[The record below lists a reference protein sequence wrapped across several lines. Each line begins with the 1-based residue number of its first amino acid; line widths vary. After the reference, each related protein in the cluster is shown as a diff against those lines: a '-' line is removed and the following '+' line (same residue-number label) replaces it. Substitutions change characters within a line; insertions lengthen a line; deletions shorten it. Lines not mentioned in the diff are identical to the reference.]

1 MMSDR
6 KAELERKKAKL
17 QAIREE
23 KERRRREKEQKD
35 VRLYMIVEEA
45 TVRAAGADKDH
56 RKEIDAMLSSLGMAP
71 VSDVLSSLSSMNSLT
86 PEQSANATPDAS
98 LQPSSIN
105 STQSTGRRK
114 PRELTIVSVA
124 NTNIPP
130 KEPVVYSKQTQTVQ
144 TTHTSHDAFSKN
156 VSKIPHRSCALFNLT
171 DLAALLN
178 AHSLVFATQ
187 LVKSTHIGHKDCPN
201 LLPNTRSTPPV
212 QQQHQLTL
220 APQAT
225 LRLTGGVPGKTFHL
239 IVAVTYIPIS
249 LVSQDI
255 ICELFDF
262 ETLIGLSVE
271 SYDFSWF
278 SVSLG
283 SDLGL
288 ASLSSLFTMINYM
301 RKTIGQQISLVKDMS
316 FLSLFTTVLTFD
328 DSQAE
333 DEENSLPHL
342 DSFQSKLPPGILPHG
357 LPQVKEV
364 QPAVTQ
370 VEQEKEKEKPKK
382 EVREFSEE
390 EKQMIILSEDFQRFL
405 DRTSRIVERA
415 LGESIDIYTDYTG
428 TMDGEDGLDEK
439 SHQQLWLNRSFFC
452 ERWSRN
458 RCVTSMDW
466 SPQFPELLAA
476 SYNNNDD
483 TPNDPDGVC
492 LVWNTKF
499 KKATPEFIFHCQS
512 PVMSTTFAKFHPNL
526 ILGGTYSGQIVLWD
540 NRVQKRT
547 PVQRTPLSASAHTH
561 PVYCLT
567 VVGTQNAHNLISI
580 STDGKLCSWSLD
592 MLSQPQETLIL
603 YLKQSKTIAATCL
616 AFPHGDVNNFVVGSE
631 DGTVYGDCR
640 HGTKAGV
647 VEMFEGHQGP
657 VTGISTHAV
666 QGGIDFSHLFLTSSI
681 DWTIKLWSLKEM
693 KPLYSFEH
701 NGDYVY
707 DVAWSPTHPA
717 LFAAVDDSGR
727 LDLWNLNQDTEVPA
741 ASVIVDGNPAL
752 NRVSWTPSGLHVTV
766 GDDTGKIWVYDV
778 AEHLAYPRSDEWNKF
793 LYTQQDLKNNKAD
806 EELDR
811 LNLSSGPS
819 SLTSLTSISSCP
831 LR

>member
-35 VRLYMIVEEA
+35 VEEA
-45 TVRAAGADKDH
+45 TVRVAGVDKDH
-56 RKEIDAMLSSLGMAP
+56 RKELDAMLSSLGVAP

-105 STQSTGRRK
+105 SAQSSAGRRK
-114 PRELTIVSVA
+114 NRELTIVSVA
-124 NTNIPP
+124 HTNIPP
-130 KEPVVYSKQTQTVQ
+130 KEPVVYNKQTQTIQ
-144 TTHTSHDAFSKN
+144 TTLTSHDGYFE
-156 VSKIPHRSCALFNLT
+156 I
-171 DLAALLN
+171 DWW
-178 AHSLVFATQ
+178 
-187 LVKSTHIGHKDCPN
+187 
-201 LLPNTRSTPPV
+201 LP
-212 QQQHQLTL
+212 
-220 APQAT
+220 
-225 LRLTGGVPGKTFHL
+225 
-239 IVAVTYIPIS
+239 
-249 LVSQDI
+249 
-255 ICELFDF
+255 
-262 ETLIGLSVE
+262 
-271 SYDFSWF
+271 
-278 SVSLG
+278 
-283 SDLGL
+283 
-288 ASLSSLFTMINYM
+288 
-301 RKTIGQQISLVKDMS
+301 RK
-316 FLSLFTTVLTFD
+316 
-328 DSQAE
+328 AE
-333 DEENSLPHL
+333 DEENSLPHM
-342 DSFQSKLPPGILPHG
+342 DGFQSKLPPGILPHG

-370 VEQEKEKEKPKK
+370 VEQEKEKEKPK
-382 EVREFSEE
+382 EVQELSEE
-390 EKQMIILSEDFQRFL
+390 EKQMIILSEEFQRFL

-415 LGESIDIYTDYTG
+415 LGESVDIYTDYTG
-428 TMDGEDGLDEK
+428 NMDGEDGIDEK
-439 SHQQLWLNRSFFC
+439 SHQRLWLNRSFFC
-452 ERWSRN
+452 DRWSRN

-499 KKATPEFIFHCQS
+499 KKTTPEFIFHCQS
-512 PVMSTTFAKFHPNL
+512 PVLSITFARFHPNL

-547 PVQRTPLSASAHTH
+547 PIQRTPLSANAHTH
-561 PVYCLT
+561 PVYCLN
-567 VVGTQNAHNLISI
+567 VVGAQNAHNLISI
-580 STDGKLCSWSLD
+580 STDGKLRSWSLD
-592 MLSQPQETLIL
+592 MLSQPQEKLEL
-603 YLKQSKTIAATCL
+603 YAKQSKSIAATCL

-631 DGTVYGDCR
+631 DGTVYSACR

-647 VEMFEGHQGP
+647 LETYEGHQGP
-657 VTGISTHAV
+657 VTGISAHGV
-666 QGGIDFSHLFLTSSI
+666 QGGIDFSHLFLTSSF
-681 DWTIKLWSLKEM
+681 DWTIKLWSLKEN

-727 LDLWNLNQDTEVPA
+727 LDLWNLNQDTEVPT
-741 ASVIVDGNPAL
+741 ASIMIEGCPAL
-752 NRVSWTPSGLHVTV
+752 NKVSWTPSGLHVTV

-778 AEHLAYPRSDEWNKF
+778 AEHLAHPRIDEWNKF
-793 LYTQQDLKNNKAD
+793 LYTQQELNNNKAD
-806 EELDR
+806 DELHK
-811 LNLSSGPS
+811 LNLREPASLSSIPP
-819 SLTSLTSISSCP
+819 LLQTCP

>member
-35 VRLYMIVEEA
+35 VEEA

-56 RKEIDAMLSSLGMAP
+56 RKELDAMLSSLGVAP

-86 PEQSANATPDAS
+86 PEQSTNATPDAS
-98 LQPSSIN
+98 LQPCSIN
-105 STQSTGRRK
+105 SSQSANRRK
-114 PRELTIVSVA
+114 PRELTVVSVGH
-124 NTNIPP
+124 TNIPP
-130 KEPVVYSKQTQTVQ
+130 KEAVVYSKQTQTLQ
-144 TTHTSHDAFSKN
+144 TTHASHD
-156 VSKIPHRSCALFNLT
+156 
-171 DLAALLN
+171 
-178 AHSLVFATQ
+178 
-187 LVKSTHIGHKDCPN
+187 G
-201 LLPNTRSTPPV
+201 
-212 QQQHQLTL
+212 
-220 APQAT
+220 
-225 LRLTGGVPGKTFHL
+225 
-239 IVAVTYIPIS
+239 Y
-249 LVSQDI
+249 
-255 ICELFDF
+255 F
-262 ETLIGLSVE
+262 ETDWWRPRKAHAFDYYDEYNLNPGLE
-271 SYDFSWF
+271 WEDE
-278 SVSLG
+278 
-283 SDLGL
+283 
-288 ASLSSLFTMINYM
+288 FT
-301 RKTIGQQISLVKDMS
+301 
-316 FLSLFTTVLTFD
+316 
-328 DSQAE
+328 AE
-333 DEENSLPHL
+333 DEENSLPHM
-342 DSFQSKLPPGILPHG
+342 DGFQSKLPPGILPHG

-364 QPAVTQ
+364 LPAVTQ
-370 VEQEKEKEKPKK
+370 VEQEKEKEVPK
-382 EVREFSEE
+382 EVRELSEE
-390 EKQMIILSEDFQRFL
+390 EKQMVILTEDFQGFL

-415 LGESIDIYTDYTG
+415 LGESVDIYTDYTG
-428 TMDGEDGLDEK
+428 NMDGEDGMDEK
-439 SHQQLWLNRSFFC
+439 NHQRLWLNRSFYC

-499 KKATPEFIFHCQS
+499 KKTTAEFIFHCQS
-512 PVMSTTFAKFHPNL
+512 PVMSTTFARFHPNL

-547 PVQRTPLSASAHTH
+547 PIQRTPLSASAHTH
-561 PVYCLT
+561 PVYCLN

-592 MLSQPQETLIL
+592 MLSQPQETLEL
-603 YLKQSKTIAATCL
+603 HAKQSKPIAATCL

-631 DGTVYGDCR
+631 DGTVYSACR
-640 HGTKAGV
+640 HGSRVGV
-647 VEMFEGHQGP
+647 TETYEGHQGP
-657 VTGISTHAV
+657 VTGVSAHAV

-681 DWTIKLWSLKEM
+681 DWTIKLWSLKEN

-717 LFAAVDDSGR
+717 LFAAVDDSGK

-741 ASVIVDGNPAL
+741 ASEIVEGCPAL

-766 GDDTGKIWVYDV
+766 GDDSGRIWVYDV
-778 AEHLAYPRSDEWNKF
+778 AEHLAHARHDEWNKF

-806 EELDR
+806 EELDK
-811 LNLSSGPS
+811 LNPSSGPS
-819 SLTSLTSISSCP
+819 SLTSMSSMSSVP

>member
-35 VRLYMIVEEA
+35 VEEA
-45 TVRAAGADKDH
+45 TVRAAGTDKDQ
-56 RKEIDAMLSSLGMAP
+56 RKEIDAMLSSLGVAP
-71 VSDVLSSLSSMNSLT
+71 VSDVLSSLSSMSSLT

-105 STQSTGRRK
+105 SAQSVGRRK
-114 PRELTIVSVA
+114 NRELTIVSVA
-124 NTNIPP
+124 HTNIPP
-130 KEPVVYSKQTQTVQ
+130 KEPVVYSKQTQTIQ
-144 TTHTSHDAFSKN
+144 TTHTSHDGLSTSSSAYTIYS
-156 VSKIPHRSCALFNLT
+156 SCST
-171 DLAALLN
+171 TTPT
-178 AHSLVFATQ
+178 HSCSA
-187 LVKSTHIGHKDCPN
+187 G
-201 LLPNTRSTPPV
+201 
-212 QQQHQLTL
+212 
-220 APQAT
+220 
-225 LRLTGGVPGKTFHL
+225 
-239 IVAVTYIPIS
+239 Y
-249 LVSQDI
+249 
-255 ICELFDF
+255 F
-262 ETLIGLSVE
+262 ETDWWRPRKGGSAPNYLSHAFD
-271 SYDFSWF
+271 Y
-278 SVSLG
+278 
-283 SDLGL
+283 
-288 ASLSSLFTMINYM
+288 Y
-301 RKTIGQQISLVKDMS
+301 
-316 FLSLFTTVLTFD
+316 VLTFD
-328 DSQAE
+328 DGQAE
-333 DEENSLPHL
+333 DEENSLPHM
-342 DSFQSKLPPGILPHG
+342 DGFQSKLPPGILPHG

-382 EVREFSEE
+382 EVRELSEE

-415 LGESIDIYTDYTG
+415 LSESVDIYTDYAG
-428 TMDGEDGLDEK
+428 TMDGEDGMDEK
-439 SHQQLWLNRSFFC
+439 SHQRLWLNRSFIC

-492 LVWNTKF
+492 LIWNTKF
-499 KKATPEFIFHCQS
+499 KKTTPEFIFHCQS
-512 PVMSTTFAKFHPNL
+512 PVMSTTFARFHPNL

-547 PVQRTPLSASAHTH
+547 PIQRTPLSATAHTH
-561 PVYCLT
+561 PVYCLN

-592 MLSQPQETLIL
+592 MLSQPQEALELHT
-603 YLKQSKTIAATCL
+603 KQSKAIAATCL
-616 AFPHGDVNNFVVGSE
+616 AFPHGDVNNFVMGSE
-631 DGTVYGDCR
+631 DGTVYSACR
-640 HGTKAGV
+640 HGSRAGLT
-647 VEMFEGHQGP
+647 ETYEGHQGP
-657 VTGISTHAV
+657 VTGISAHAV
-666 QGGIDFSHLFLTSSI
+666 QGGIDFSHLFLTSSL
-681 DWTIKLWSLKEM
+681 DWTIKLWSLKEN

-727 LDLWNLNQDTEVPA
+727 LDLWNLNQDTEVPT
-741 ASVIVDGNPAL
+741 ASVVVDGCPAL

-778 AEHLAYPRSDEWNKF
+778 AEHLAHPRIDEWNKF

-806 EELDR
+806 EELDK

-819 SLTSLTSISSCP
+819 SLTSMTSISSVP

>member
-23 KERRRREKEQKD
+23 NERRRREKEQKD
-35 VRLYMIVEEA
+35 IEEA
-45 TVRAAGADKDH
+45 TVRAAGTDKDQ
-56 RKEIDAMLSSLGMAP
+56 RKELDAMLSSLGVAP
-71 VSDVLSSLSSMNSLT
+71 VSDVVSSLSSMNSLT

-105 STQSTGRRK
+105 SAQSAGRRK
-114 PRELTIVSVA
+114 NRELTVVSVA
-124 NTNIPP
+124 QTNIPP
-130 KEPVVYSKQTQTVQ
+130 KEAVVYNKQTQTIQ
-144 TTHTSHDAFSKN
+144 TTLTSHD
-156 VSKIPHRSCALFNLT
+156 
-171 DLAALLN
+171 
-178 AHSLVFATQ
+178 
-187 LVKSTHIGHKDCPN
+187 G
-201 LLPNTRSTPPV
+201 
-212 QQQHQLTL
+212 
-220 APQAT
+220 
-225 LRLTGGVPGKTFHL
+225 
-239 IVAVTYIPIS
+239 Y
-249 LVSQDI
+249 
-255 ICELFDF
+255 F
-262 ETLIGLSVE
+262 ETDWWRPRKGGSAPNYLS
-271 SYDFSWF
+271 
-278 SVSLG
+278 
-283 SDLGL
+283 
-288 ASLSSLFTMINYM
+288 
-301 RKTIGQQISLVKDMS
+301 
-316 FLSLFTTVLTFD
+316 
-328 DSQAE
+328 E
-333 DEENSLPHL
+333 DEENSLPHM
-342 DSFQSKLPPGILPHG
+342 DGFQSKLPPGILPHG

-370 VEQEKEKEKPKK
+370 VEQEKEKEKPK
-382 EVREFSEE
+382 EVQELSEE
-390 EKQMIILSEDFQRFL
+390 EKQMIILSEEFQRFL

-415 LGESIDIYTDYTG
+415 LGESVDIYTDYTG
-428 TMDGEDGLDEK
+428 NMDGEDGMDEK
-439 SHQQLWLNRSFFC
+439 SHQRLWLNRSFFC
-452 ERWSRN
+452 DRWSRN

-499 KKATPEFIFHCQS
+499 KKTTPEFIFHCQS
-512 PVMSTTFAKFHPNL
+512 PVLSITFARFHPNL

-547 PVQRTPLSASAHTH
+547 PIQRTPLSANAHTH
-561 PVYCLT
+561 PVYCLN
-567 VVGTQNAHNLISI
+567 VVGAQNAHNLISI

-592 MLSQPQETLIL
+592 MLSQPQERLEL
-603 YLKQSKTIAATCL
+603 HVKQSKAIAATCL

-631 DGTVYGDCR
+631 DGTVYSACR

-647 VEMFEGHQGP
+647 LETYESHQGP
-657 VTGISTHAV
+657 VTGVSAHAV

-681 DWTIKLWSLKEM
+681 DWTIKLWSLKEN

-727 LDLWNLNQDTEVPA
+727 LDLWNLNQDTEVPT
-741 ASVIVDGNPAL
+741 ASIMIEGCPAL

-778 AEHLAYPRSDEWNKF
+778 AEHLAHPRIDEWNKF
-793 LYTQQDLKNNKAD
+793 LYTQQELKNNKAD
-806 EELDR
+806 EELHK
-811 LNLSSGPS
+811 LNLREPVSLSSITP
-819 SLTSLTSISSCP
+819 LIQTCP
-831 LR
+831 PFKDTFMI

>member
-35 VRLYMIVEEA
+35 VEEA
-45 TVRAAGADKDH
+45 TVRAAGTDKDH
-56 RKEIDAMLSSLGMAP
+56 RKELDAMLSSLGVAP

-105 STQSTGRRK
+105 SAQSSSARK
-114 PRELTIVSVA
+114 KNRELTIVSVA
-124 NTNIPP
+124 HTNIPP
-130 KEPVVYSKQTQTVQ
+130 KEPVVYTKQTQTIQ
-144 TTHTSHDAFSKN
+144 TSHTSHDA
-156 VSKIPHRSCALFNLT
+156 HA
-171 DLAALLN
+171 
-178 AHSLVFATQ
+178 
-187 LVKSTHIGHKDCPN
+187 
-201 LLPNTRSTPPV
+201 
-212 QQQHQLTL
+212 
-220 APQAT
+220 
-225 LRLTGGVPGKTFHL
+225 
-239 IVAVTYIPIS
+239 
-249 LVSQDI
+249 
-255 ICELFDF
+255 FD
-262 ETLIGLSVE
+262 
-271 SYDFSWF
+271 Y
-278 SVSLG
+278 
-283 SDLGL
+283 
-288 ASLSSLFTMINYM
+288 Y
-301 RKTIGQQISLVKDMS
+301 
-316 FLSLFTTVLTFD
+316 VLTFD
-328 DSQAE
+328 DGQAE
-333 DEENSLPHL
+333 DEENSLPHM
-342 DSFQSKLPPGILPHG
+342 DGFQSKLPPGILPHG

-370 VEQEKEKEKPKK
+370 VEQEKEKEKPK
-382 EVREFSEE
+382 EVQELSEE

-415 LGESIDIYTDYTG
+415 LGESVNIYSDYTG
-428 TMDGEDGLDEK
+428 TMDGEDGMDEK
-439 SHQQLWLNRSFFC
+439 SHQRLWLNRWFFC
-452 ERWSRN
+452 DRWSRN

-499 KKATPEFIFHCQS
+499 KKTTPEFIFHCQS
-512 PVMSTTFAKFHPNL
+512 PVMSTTFARFHPNL

-547 PVQRTPLSASAHTH
+547 PIQRTPLSASAHTH
-561 PVYCLT
+561 PVYCLN
-567 VVGTQNAHNLISI
+567 VVGAQNAHNLISI

-592 MLSQPQETLIL
+592 MLSQPQETLEL
-603 YLKQSKTIAATCL
+603 HTKQSKAIAATCL

-631 DGTVYGDCR
+631 EGTVYSACR

-647 VEMFEGHQGP
+647 LDSYEGHQGP

-681 DWTIKLWSLKEM
+681 DWTIKLWSLKES

-727 LDLWNLNQDTEVPA
+727 LDLWNLNQDTEVPT
-741 ASVIVDGNPAL
+741 ASIVINGSPAL

-778 AEHLAYPRSDEWNKF
+778 AEHLAHPRIDEWNKF
-793 LYTQQDLKNNKAD
+793 LYTQQELKHNKAD
-806 EELDR
+806 EELHK
-811 LNLSSGPS
+811 LNLREP
-819 SLTSLTSISSCP
+819 TSLTSMPPLLTTCP

>member
-35 VRLYMIVEEA
+35 VEEA

-56 RKEIDAMLSSLGMAP
+56 RKELDAMLSSLGVAP

-105 STQSTGRRK
+105 SSQSGTGRRK
-114 PRELTIVSVA
+114 SPRELTVVSVA
-124 NTNIPP
+124 HTNILP
-130 KEPVVYSKQTQTVQ
+130 KEPVLYSKSTQTIQ
-144 TTHTSHDAFSKN
+144 TTHISNDA
-156 VSKIPHRSCALFNLT
+156 H
-171 DLAALLN
+171 
-178 AHSLVFATQ
+178 
-187 LVKSTHIGHKDCPN
+187 
-201 LLPNTRSTPPV
+201 
-212 QQQHQLTL
+212 
-220 APQAT
+220 
-225 LRLTGGVPGKTFHL
+225 TFD
-239 IVAVTYIPIS
+239 Y
-249 LVSQDI
+249 
-255 ICELFDF
+255 
-262 ETLIGLSVE
+262 
-271 SYDFSWF
+271 Y
-278 SVSLG
+278 
-283 SDLGL
+283 
-288 ASLSSLFTMINYM
+288 
-301 RKTIGQQISLVKDMS
+301 
-316 FLSLFTTVLTFD
+316 VLTYD
-328 DSQAE
+328 DGQAE
-333 DEENSLPHL
+333 DEENSLPHM
-342 DSFQSKLPPGILPHG
+342 DGFQSKLPPGILPHG

-370 VEQEKEKEKPKK
+370 VEQEKEKEKPK
-382 EVREFSEE
+382 EVRELSEE

-405 DRTSRIVERA
+405 YRTSRIVERA
-415 LGESIDIYTDYTG
+415 LGESVDIYTDYTG
-428 TMDGEDGLDEK
+428 TTDGEDGMDEK
-439 SHQQLWLNRSFFC
+439 SHQRLWLNRSFFC

-483 TPNDPDGVC
+483 IPNDPDGVC
-492 LVWNTKF
+492 LIWNTKF
-499 KKATPEFIFHCQS
+499 KKTTPEFIFHCQS
-512 PVMSTTFAKFHPNL
+512 PVMSCTFARFHPNL
-526 ILGGTYSGQIVLWD
+526 ILGGAYSGQIVLWD

-547 PVQRTPLSASAHTH
+547 PIQRTPLSAAAHTH
-561 PVYCLT
+561 PVYCLS

-603 YLKQSKTIAATCL
+603 QAKQSKPIAVTSL

-631 DGTVYGDCR
+631 DGTVYSACR
-640 HGTKAGV
+640 HGIKAGV
-647 VEMFEGHQGP
+647 TETYEGHQGP
-657 VTGISTHAV
+657 ITGVSAHAV
-666 QGGIDFSHLFLTSSI
+666 QAGIDFSHLFLTSSI
-681 DWTIKLWSLKEM
+681 DWTVKLWSLKET

-717 LFAAVDDSGR
+717 LFATVDGSGR

-741 ASVIVDGNPAL
+741 ASITVDGCPAL
-752 NRVSWTPSGLHVTV
+752 NRVSWTPSGFHVTV
-766 GDDTGKIWVYDV
+766 GDDTGKVWVYDV
-778 AEHLAYPRSDEWNKF
+778 AEHLAHPRIDEWNKF

-806 EELDR
+806 EELDK
-811 LNLSSGPS
+811 LNPGSSGPS
-819 SLTSLTSISSCP
+819 SLSP
-831 LR
+831 LLLGPVR

>member
-1 MMSDR
+1 MAGVSFGGCMQFPTIKMMSDR

-35 VRLYMIVEEA
+35 VEEA

-144 TTHTSHDAFSKN
+144 TTHTSHDA
-156 VSKIPHRSCALFNLT
+156 HA
-171 DLAALLN
+171 
-178 AHSLVFATQ
+178 
-187 LVKSTHIGHKDCPN
+187 
-201 LLPNTRSTPPV
+201 
-212 QQQHQLTL
+212 
-220 APQAT
+220 
-225 LRLTGGVPGKTFHL
+225 
-239 IVAVTYIPIS
+239 
-249 LVSQDI
+249 
-255 ICELFDF
+255 FD
-262 ETLIGLSVE
+262 
-271 SYDFSWF
+271 Y
-278 SVSLG
+278 
-283 SDLGL
+283 
-288 ASLSSLFTMINYM
+288 Y
-301 RKTIGQQISLVKDMS
+301 
-316 FLSLFTTVLTFD
+316 VLTFD

-390 EKQMIILSEDFQRFL
+390 EKQMIILSEDFKRFL
-405 DRTSRIVERA
+405 DCTSRIVERA

-499 KKATPEFIFHCQS
+499 KKSTPEFIFHCQS

-592 MLSQPQETLIL
+592 MLSQPQETLNL
-603 YLKQSKTIAATCL
+603 LLKQSKTIAATCL

-640 HGTKAGV
+640 HGRKSAV
-647 VEMFEGHQGP
+647 VEIFYEGHQGP

-681 DWTIKLWSLKEM
+681 DWTIKLWSLKEL

-811 LNLSSGPS
+811 LNLNSGPS

>member
-35 VRLYMIVEEA
+35 VEEA
-45 TVRAAGADKDH
+45 TVRAAGTDKDQ
-56 RKEIDAMLSSLGMAP
+56 RKEIDAMLSSLGVAP
-71 VSDVLSSLSSMNSLT
+71 VSDVLSSLSSMSSLT

-105 STQSTGRRK
+105 SAQSSAGRRK
-114 PRELTIVSVA
+114 NRELTIVSVA
-124 NTNIPP
+124 HTNIPP
-130 KEPVVYSKQTQTVQ
+130 KEPVVYSKQTQTIQ
-144 TTHTSHDAFSKN
+144 TTHTSHDGLSTSSSAYTIYS
-156 VSKIPHRSCALFNLT
+156 SCST
-171 DLAALLN
+171 TTPT
-178 AHSLVFATQ
+178 HSCSA
-187 LVKSTHIGHKDCPN
+187 G
-201 LLPNTRSTPPV
+201 
-212 QQQHQLTL
+212 
-220 APQAT
+220 
-225 LRLTGGVPGKTFHL
+225 
-239 IVAVTYIPIS
+239 Y
-249 LVSQDI
+249 
-255 ICELFDF
+255 F
-262 ETLIGLSVE
+262 ETDWWRPRKGGSAPNYLYEYNLNPGLE
-271 SYDFSWF
+271 WEDEF
-278 SVSLG
+278 
-283 SDLGL
+283 
-288 ASLSSLFTMINYM
+288 
-301 RKTIGQQISLVKDMS
+301 
-316 FLSLFTTVLTFD
+316 TVLTFD
-328 DSQAE
+328 DGQAE
-333 DEENSLPHL
+333 DEENSLPHM
-342 DSFQSKLPPGILPHG
+342 DGFQSKLPPGILPHG

-370 VEQEKEKEKPKK
+370 VEQEKQKEKPKK
-382 EVREFSEE
+382 EVRELSEE

-415 LGESIDIYTDYTG
+415 LGESVDIYTDYAG
-428 TMDGEDGLDEK
+428 TMDGEDGMDEK
-439 SHQQLWLNRSFFC
+439 SHQRLWLNRSFIC

-492 LVWNTKF
+492 LIWNTKF
-499 KKATPEFIFHCQS
+499 KKTTPEFIFHCQS
-512 PVMSTTFAKFHPNL
+512 PVMATTFARFHPNL

-547 PVQRTPLSASAHTH
+547 PIQRTPLSATAHTH
-561 PVYCLT
+561 PVYCLS

-592 MLSQPQETLIL
+592 MLSQPQEALELHT
-603 YLKQSKTIAATCL
+603 KQSKAIAATCL
-616 AFPHGDVNNFVVGSE
+616 AFPHGDVNNFVMGSE
-631 DGTVYGDCR
+631 DGTVYSACR
-640 HGTKAGV
+640 HGSRAGLT
-647 VEMFEGHQGP
+647 ETYEGHQGP
-657 VTGISTHAV
+657 VTGVSAHAV
-666 QGGIDFSHLFLTSSI
+666 QGGIDFSHLFLTSSL
-681 DWTIKLWSLKEM
+681 DWTIKLWSLKEN

-717 LFAAVDDSGR
+717 LFASVDDSGR
-727 LDLWNLNQDTEVPA
+727 LDLWNLNQDTEVPT
-741 ASVIVDGNPAL
+741 ASVVVDGCPAL

-778 AEHLAYPRSDEWNKF
+778 AEHLAHPRIDEWNKF

-806 EELDR
+806 EELDK

-819 SLTSLTSISSCP
+819 SLTSMTSISSVP